1 MVAGCHRRFSLYL
14 SSANGSMF
22 ERSSDAVAELRG
34 GAAPLSVL
42 LCFGGG
48 GGLPPAR
55 HGPRPRRRH
64 KLRRTS
70 GDLLDSC
77 GGIHF

>member
-1 MVAGCHRRFSLYL
+1 
-14 SSANGSMF
+14 MF
-22 ERSSDAVAELRG
+22 ERSSDAIAELRG

-42 LCFGGG
+42 LLCFG

-70 GDLLDSC
+70 GDLIHVEESIFSQV
-77 GGIHF
+77 GIMNSTELQMHI